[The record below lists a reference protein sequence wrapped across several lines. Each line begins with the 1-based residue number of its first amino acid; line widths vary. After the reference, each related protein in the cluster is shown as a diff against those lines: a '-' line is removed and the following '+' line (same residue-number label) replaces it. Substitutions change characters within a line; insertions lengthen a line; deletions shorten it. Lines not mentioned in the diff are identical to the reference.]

1 MKSIFFILFLTINS
15 INLFCKETS
24 DSTKEFSATEV
35 VVTAN
40 RIARTYV
47 DIARIV
53 YTISNKEIK
62 NLPSTSISDILAL
75 CSAIDS
81 RQRGALGV
89 QTDVSIRGGTF
100 DQTLILL
107 NGVKLNDPQTGHHSM
122 DFPINKEDIE
132 KIEIL
137 EGPGSRVLGA
147 NAYSG
152 AINIITKNPSET
164 NINLLLEGGQYEFY
178 NIYISTNYQHDTTNI
193 FKNYLSFDK
202 NGTKGFI
209 DDMDNQSINILERA
223 SLNTSIGSFE
233 GLIGYNTK
241 EFGAYSFYT
250 PYYPNEYEETKTL
263 LSLLN
268 YHNTFGQFIL
278 NADCFWR
285 KHNDKFEL
293 FRSNPESWYT
303 GHNFHLTNIY
313 GSEINTSLISSLGL
327 TSFGLEF
334 RSERINSNV
343 LGIITGDSIPVS
355 GEINAFYTKSAQR
368 LISNLYVEHVINFL
382 NFSASGGILANK
394 TTGYNWNV
402 YGGLD
407 LEYSINETFKI
418 VGSINQSLRLPTF
431 TDLYYHDPSN
441 QGNPNLK
448 PENSIAFEAGA
459 KAITDNFRSY
469 ISIFQ
474 RFGKQTIDW
483 VKKRDSAMFSAMN
496 ITDLNTLG
504 FELGLSYFLPEYLKI
519 PIKYISISYSHV
531 NMNIDSKDFVSNYA
545 LDYLKDKL
553 VINIENQIFNGLGL
567 NWKVSLYNRNGFYFD
582 IISNSDK
589 TYEKYVLFDLRIFY
603 ALQKLNLY
611 LESTNIANT
620 SYIDHNNVPVPGRWI
635 ILGINY
641 QINKNK

>member
-1 MKSIFFILFLTINS
+1 MKSILFILLLTINS
-15 INLFCKETS
+15 INLFCKETA
-24 DSTKEFSATEV
+24 DSTKEFSSKEV

-152 AINIITKNPSET
+152 AINIITKNPSKT
-164 NINLLLEGGQYEFY
+164 NINFLLEGGQYAFY
-178 NIYISTNYQHDTTNI
+178 NIYISTNYQLDTTNT
-193 FKNYLSFDK
+193 FKNYLSFNK
-202 NGTKGFI
+202 NGTKGFTE
-209 DDMDNQSINILERA
+209 DMDNQSINFLERA

-278 NADCFWR
+278 NADCYWR

-327 TSFGLEF
+327 TSFGMEF

-343 LGIITGDSIPVS
+343 LGIITGDSIPVT
-355 GEINAFYTKSAQR
+355 GEVNAFYTKSAQR
-368 LISNLYVEHVINFL
+368 FVSNFYVEHVINFL

-418 VGSINQSLRLPTF
+418 VGSVNQSLRLPTF
-431 TDLYYHDPSN
+431 TDLYYYDPSN

-448 PENSIAFEAGA
+448 PENSIAFEVGA
-459 KAITDNFRSY
+459 KAIADNFRSY

-483 VKKRDSAMFSAMN
+483 VKMRDSAMFNAMN
-496 ITDLNTLG
+496 ITDLNTIG
-504 FELGLSYFLPEYLKI
+504 FELGISYFLPEYLKI
-519 PIKYISISYSHV
+519 PFKYISINYSHV

-545 LDYLKDKL
+545 IDYLKDKL
-553 VINIENQIFNGLGL
+553 VINIENQLFKGLGL

-603 ALQKLNLY
+603 VLEKLNLY
-611 LESTNIANT
+611 LESTNIFNT
-620 SYIDHNNVPVPGRWI
+620 SYVDHNNVPVPGRWI
-635 ILGINY
+635 ILGFKY
-641 QINKNK
+641 QINKNN